1 MGNAQQ
7 DGHEQELAAI
17 RKWSAVLAEVE
28 QRIGQHFARS
38 EARKRA
44 MDYLRGL
51 MSQVER
57 KNSWQLA
64 EALGG
69 ATPYGVQHLLGRAL
83 WDVDVV
89 RDELRQYA
97 VDHLADEG
105 AILVVDETGFL
116 KKGRHSAGVARQ
128 YSGSAGRV
136 ENCQVG
142 VFLAYVSRHGHT
154 LIDREL
160 YLPREWTDDP
170 ERCAQAGVPADH
182 AFATKPELAR
192 QMLERAI
199 KAGLQPAWVTGD
211 SIYGDGRGLRLWLEE
226 QEQAHVMAISGK
238 EYVWVNLK
246 QYRISQLLADL
257 PADGWT
263 RLSAGDGAKGP
274 RWYDWL
280 LVPVNRPPQQ
290 GWRRWVLVR
299 RKLEDPSEVTAFA
312 VFTPEETELETMV
325 RIAGSRWTIEVT
337 FEEAKGEVGL
347 DEYEVRSWTG
357 WYRHITLAMWAHALL
372 AVLRASA
379 VEEEILKKG
388 VSLPLE
394 SGSLTNFKQSRGLLS
409 A

>member
-1 MGNAQQ
+1 MENTHQ
-7 DGHEQELAAI
+7 DDDEQELAVIQSWNNA
-17 RKWSAVLAEVE
+17 LAEVE

-69 ATPYGVQHLLGRAL
+69 ATPYGIQHLLGRAL
-83 WDVDVV
+83 WDVAVV
-89 RDELRQYA
+89 RDELCRYV
-97 VDHLADEG
+97 VDHLADDG

-128 YSGSAGRV
+128 YSGTAGRI

-142 VFLAYVSRHGHT
+142 VFLAYVSRHGQT

-160 YLPREWTDDP
+160 YLPQEWTDDP
-170 ERCAQAGVPADH
+170 ERCAGVGVPAERV
-182 AFATKPELAR
+182 FATKPKLAHQMLAR
-192 QMLERAI
+192 AFE
-199 KAGLQPAWVTGD
+199 AGLRPAWVTGD
-211 SIYGDGRGLRLWLEE
+211 SVYGDVRGLRLWLEE
-226 QEQAHVMAISGK
+226 REQAHVMAISGK
-238 EYVWVNLK
+238 EYVWINL
-246 QYRISQLLADL
+246 QQHRISQLLAEL
-257 PADGWT
+257 PAEGWT

-280 LVPVNRPPQQ
+280 LIPVNRPPQQ

-299 RKLEDPSEVTAFA
+299 RKLEDPSEVAAFA
-312 VFTPEETELETMV
+312 VFAPDDTDLETMV
-325 RIAGSRWTIEVT
+325 RIAGSRWTIEVI

-372 AVLRASA
+372 TVLRAGA
-379 VEEEILKKG
+379 VAQERLKKG
-388 VSLPLE
+388 VSLPLK
-394 SGSLTNFKQSRGLLS
+394 SGSLTAFKQSRGLLS
-409 A
+409 V